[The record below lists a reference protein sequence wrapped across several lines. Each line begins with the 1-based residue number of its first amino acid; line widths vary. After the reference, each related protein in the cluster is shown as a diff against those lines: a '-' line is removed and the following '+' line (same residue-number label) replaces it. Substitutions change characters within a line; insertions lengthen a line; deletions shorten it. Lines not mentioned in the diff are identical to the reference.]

1 MPWISFDAQD
11 RPAVEAACV
20 EWLSTLAR
28 QPGQLGSELCSA
40 VEAPRLGTR
49 VRVAV
54 DSRFVAF
61 LRENA
66 NVLFR
71 EGGADQE

>member
-11 RPAVEAACV
+11 GPAIEAACV
-20 EWLSTLAR
+20 EWQSMLPR
-28 QPGQLGSELCSA
+28 RPGQLGSELCST
-40 VEAPRLGTR
+40 VEAPRLGTQ

-54 DSRFVAF
+54 DPRFVAF
-61 LRENA
+61 LRDNA

-71 EGGADQE
+71 EEGAEQE